1 MSDKD
6 RLQRLHTIE
15 PSSNAN
21 TGTPS
26 SRASTP
32 ELELNV
38 TTAQAFRRSSERGC
52 LEYLHP
58 LIGGKEAEGCGL
70 NTTGLGYFRKAAAD
84 SFNQAT

>member
-6 RLQRLHTIE
+6 RLHMVHTID
-15 PSSNAN
+15 PSSKAN

-26 SRASTP
+26 RRASTP
-32 ELELNV
+32 ELELKV
-38 TTAQAFRRSSERGC
+38 TTAQAFRKSSERGC

-58 LIGGKEAEGCGL
+58 LIGGNEAEGCGL

>member
-6 RLQRLHTIE
+6 RLHMLHTIE
-15 PSSNAN
+15 PSSLAN

-26 SRASTP
+26 IRASTP

-38 TTAQAFRRSSERGC
+38 TAAQAFRRSSESGR
-52 LEYLHP
+52 LESLHP

-70 NTTGLGYFRKAAAD
+70 NTTGL
-84 SFNQAT
+84 

>member
-1 MSDKD
+1 MSDKE
-6 RLQRLHTIE
+6 RLQTLQTID

-58 LIGGKEAEGCGL
+58 LIGGNDAEGCGL
-70 NTTGLGYFRKAAAD
+70 KRTGLGYFRKAAAE